1 LSSLVVS
8 SVSSLRHTLAET
20 DAGEGRRGREESTG
34 PLSPPPT
41 VSRIPQRHPAV
52 PRAESFWKP
61 ATITPTTSSLMPEL
75 PDFIR
80 ASIRTVQV
88 AFDRQWSSVWG
99 LRTPQRAGRIVW
111 GTRGPLVLDGVE
123 RISLGAAA
131 VLARHDSVLRLPS
144 LRELSPEL
152 ARILA
157 QHRRRLYLDG
167 LRSLDALTAKA
178 LAAHGLE
185 TVRRSWRESL
195 EALKAIEEMPSP
207 GDPGWEPEHELE
219 LTDALFLRCGMLE
232 MLTLSLS
239 GLRRLSPSAA
249 RQLGQHKGV
258 LILDGLK
265 EISDEVAQELGNH
278 FGSLELNGLRSL
290 SAAAARALARG
301 AGEWPKG
308 FTFDDRLSL
317 NGLRNISGEVA
328 GELARYQGPL
338 RLDGL
343 RELTPE
349 VAEALSGFNPQC
361 TYDRLS
367 LGGLR
372 RLDPE
377 VAKRLAPL
385 RATLSLGG
393 LGAVSPE
400 LAEALIEVRG
410 RLHLPGV
417 RRLSTEAAGILLSR
431 LEVNLTRCV
440 W

>member
-1 LSSLVVS
+1 
-8 SVSSLRHTLAET
+8 
-20 DAGEGRRGREESTG
+20 
-34 PLSPPPT
+34 
-41 VSRIPQRHPAV
+41 
-52 PRAESFWKP
+52 
-61 ATITPTTSSLMPEL
+61 M
-75 PDFIR
+75 PDFTDIIR
-80 ASIRTVQV
+80 DGIRRLQV
-88 AFDRQWSSVWG
+88 AFDKQWASFCGLMSS
-99 LRTPQRAGRIVW
+99 QRAGRIVW
-111 GTRGPLVLDGVE
+111 GTNGPLDLEGVE
-123 RISLGAAA
+123 RMSLGAAA
-131 VLARHDSVLRLPS
+131 VLARHDHDLRLPS
-144 LRELSPEL
+144 LRELNPEL
-152 ARILA
+152 ARLLA

-167 LRSLDALTAKA
+167 VRSLDALTAKA

-185 TVRRSWRESL
+185 TVRRSWMESL

-265 EISDEVAQELGNH
+265 EISDEAAEELGNH

-301 AGEWPKG
+301 GGEWPKG
-308 FTFDDRLSL
+308 FTFDNQLSL
-317 NGLRNISGEVA
+317 NGLRSMSGEVA
-328 GELARYQGPL
+328 RELARYQGPL

-361 TYDRLS
+361 RYDRLG
-367 LGGLR
+367 LGALR
-372 RLDPE
+372 RLSPE
-377 VAKRLAPL
+377 AVRKLAPL

-393 LGAVSPE
+393 LRTVSPG
-400 LAEALIEVRG
+400 LAEALVEVRG

-417 RRLSTEAAGILLSR
+417 RGLSTEAAGILLSR
-431 LEVNLTRCV
+431 PEVDLTRCV